1 MQVPFYKMHGIGND
15 FIMTDS
21 RAYPPATDLVALAQ
35 RLCDRHYGIGADG
48 LIIYHPDQAGRYR
61 MQILNADGS
70 EAEMCGNGL
79 RCFVRY
85 LVEAQNQT
93 TPEFEVN
100 TLAGLMRATYDSE
113 THLVSVDMGQPILAA
128 EQIPS
133 LGFTTSPVQQ
143 APLQVGQRDYQ
154 VNLVSMGNPHCI
166 IWVVRL
172 EQVDLL
178 SEGPAIETHPAFPRK
193 TNVEFV
199 QILNE
204 HEARMAVWERGAGAT
219 LACGTGACAVLVAG
233 VLGGRLARQATIE
246 LPGGSLNIRW
256 DEASGHVH
264 MQGSAEFVFTG
275 SFDC

>member
-1 MQVPFYKMHGIGND
+1 MRVPFYKMHGIGND
-15 FIMTDS
+15 FIMTASGD
-21 RAYPPATDLVALAQ
+21 YPPDTDLVALAQ

-48 LIIYHPDQAGRYR
+48 LIIYHPDQGERYR

-85 LVEAQNQT
+85 LVEAQNKT
-93 TPEFEVN
+93 TPQFEVN

-113 THLVSVDMGQPILAA
+113 THLITVDMGRPILEA
-128 EQIPS
+128 EQIPAV
-133 LGFTTSPVQQ
+133 GFATSPVQQ
-143 APLQVGQRDYQ
+143 APLQVGEREYK

-166 IWVVRL
+166 IWVDQLDKVN
-172 EQVDLL
+172 LL
-178 SEGPAIETHPAFPRK
+178 AEGSAIETHPVFPRK

-204 HEARMAVWERGAGAT
+204 HAARMAVWERGAGQT

-233 VLGGRLARQATIE
+233 VLGGQLDRQATIE
-246 LPGGSLNIRW
+246 LPGGPLNIRW
-256 DEASGHVH
+256 DKDTGHVH
-264 MQGSAEFVFTG
+264 MQGPAEFVFTG